1 MLRRDGQDRQARLLE
16 FYQTLP
22 PTQQG
27 VAICVLLGN
36 ALLVV
41 TLDGVAV
48 VAIIRGAKHSWRH
61 RRFGPGAAMRTGI
74 GPALCG
80 ALAAAALQWI
90 VAQGLIRAVD
100 TGRAAAWLER
110 SERRLTASAGDQD
123 ERQ

>member
-1 MLRRDGQDRQARLLE
+1 MRRGNGQDRQGQLRQ
-16 FYQTLP
+16 FYETLP

-27 VAICVLLGN
+27 VYICVLLGH

-41 TLDGVAV
+41 TLDGAVVVAV
-48 VAIIRGAKHSWRH
+48 IRGAILTWRH
-61 RRFGPGAAMRTGI
+61 RRLGPAAAVRTGI

-80 ALAAAALQWI
+80 ALAVTAIQRV

-110 SERRLTASAGDQD
+110 SERWLTASGGEQD
-123 ERQ
+123 